1 MNELLKVG
9 DEINLISMQY
19 SSFYPELVPIEVAE
33 DPLVGGNSSIRYFI
47 QSERVPGDNTAYK
60 AEIEEIEISDKFEDD
75 KIIIYIILH
84 NLERVISINR
94 KRNSIINLK
103 EETKNSRNYFNDEFC
118 WNANSGQVRL
128 PITKEKKVNNP
139 HEDCSQSKT

>member
-47 QSERVPGDNTAYK
+47 QSELVPGDNTAYK
-60 AEIEEIEISDKFEDD
+60 AQVEEIEISKKFEDD

-103 EETKNSRNYFNDEFC
+103 EETSQSRDFFDDEFF

-128 PITKEKKVNNP
+128 SITKEIEIKKLFFV
-139 HEDCSQSKT
+139 TFL